1 MLSQLQIKNA
11 RPKDS
16 PYLKADGMGLTLMV
30 QPNGAKFWRFRYR
43 FAGKPQ
49 MLSFGRWP
57 EVSGPD
63 ARALRDDARA
73 KLRAGINPSTMRKE
87 TKARAAQAA
96 ANTFRDL
103 GADWVNQHREE
114 WGEAHLAR
122 IESQLKRD
130 ILPSLGNRPI
140 SEITPAEVL
149 AMVKRVEARGSLS
162 MAKRCLDRT
171 TDIFALGVRTL
182 RCPSN
187 PARDLVGVL
196 KTRKVTHRAAL
207 PFDSL
212 PAFYERLD
220 ALSAGPEL
228 KGALEMA
235 ILTATRSGEARG
247 MRWDELDLNPKAP
260 LWRIPAERMKM
271 ANEHLVPLSRQAVAI
286 LKRMQRL
293 SGDGALVFPSP
304 AKPKVPLTANALLMA
319 LWRMGYAKGEIT
331 THGFRATFSTTM
343 NESGHNPDV
352 IERALAHLPADKVR
366 AAYHRAQYLDERR
379 VLLQTWAD
387 MIDAKRKGAAVVPLR
402 RRLGSKA

>member
-1 MLSQLQIKNA
+1 MLTQRQVAAAKTA
-11 RPKDS
+11 DK
-16 PYLKADGMGLTLMV
+16 PYLMADGQGLTLMV
-30 QPNGAKFWRFRYR
+30 QPNGAKLWRFRYR

-57 EVSGPD
+57 EVSLVD
-63 ARALRDDARA
+63 ARTLREDARA
-73 KLRAGINPSTMRKE
+73 KLRAGINPSAVRKE
-87 TKARAAQAA
+87 VKARAVVAA
-96 ANTFRDL
+96 ANTFRAL
-103 GADWVNQHREE
+103 AAEWIEQHREE
-114 WGEAHLAR
+114 WGAPHLQRVQA
-122 IESQLKRD
+122 QLDRD
-130 ILPSLGNRPI
+130 ILPSLGDRPI
-140 SEITPAEVL
+140 MEITPAEVL
-149 AMVKRVEARGSLS
+149 AMVKRVEGRGSLS

-196 KTRKVTHRAAL
+196 KTRKVTHHAAL
-207 PFDSL
+207 SFDQL
-212 PAFYERLD
+212 PTFYERLE

-228 KGALEMA
+228 KGAMEMA
-235 ILTATRSGEARG
+235 ILTAARSGEVRG
-247 MRWDELDLNPKAP
+247 MRWDELDLNAKAP

-286 LKRMQRL
+286 LERMQPL

-304 AKPKVPLTANALLMA
+304 SKPKEPLTANALLMA

-331 THGFRATFSTTM
+331 MHGFRATFSTTL
-343 NESGHNPDV
+343 NELGHNPDV

-379 VLLQTWAD
+379 KLLQAWAD
-387 MIDAKRKGAAVVPLR
+387 MIDGKRAGGGVVPIR
-402 RRLGSKA
+402 RKAG

>member
-1 MLSQLQIKNA
+1 MLSQLEIKNKLV
-11 RPKDS
+11 PKDK
-16 PYLKADGMGLTLMV
+16 PYIKADGGGLALLV
-30 QPNGAKFWRFRYR
+30 QPNGAKLWRLRYR
-43 FAGKPQ
+43 FAGKAQ
-49 MLSFGRWP
+49 MLSLGSWP
-57 EVSGPD
+57 EVSLAD
-63 ARALRDDARA
+63 ARAERDRA
-73 KLRAGINPSTMRKE
+73 KASLRAGINPSSVRKE
-87 TKARAAQAA
+87 VKARAVVAA
-96 ANTFRDL
+96 ASTFRALAVEWID
-103 GADWVNQHREE
+103 QHREV
-114 WGEAHLAR
+114 WAAAHLQR
-122 IESQLKRD
+122 VQSQLDRD

-149 AMVKRVEARGSLS
+149 AMVKRVEGRGSLS

-171 TDIFALGVRTL
+171 TDVFALGVRTL

-196 KTRKVTHRAAL
+196 KTRKVTHHAAL
-207 PFDSL
+207 SFDQL
-212 PAFYERLD
+212 PTFYERLE

-228 KGALEMA
+228 KGAMEMA

-247 MRWDELDLNPKAP
+247 MRWDELDLNAKAP

-286 LKRMQRL
+286 LERMRPL

-304 AKPKVPLTANALLMA
+304 SKPKEPLTANALLMA

-331 THGFRATFSTTM
+331 MHGFRATFSTTL
-343 NESGHNPDV
+343 NELGHNPDV

-379 VLLQTWAD
+379 KLLQAWAD
-387 MIDAKRKGAAVVPLR
+387 MIDGKRAGGGVVPIR
-402 RRLGSKA
+402 RRAG